1 MIGDLLAI
9 ELGQSRFTWGQINLA
24 DPSAARREYIAALTA
39 ADAGD
44 YAPLLAF
51 ARS

>member
-1 MIGDLLAI
+1 MIGDLLAV
-9 ELGQSRFTWGQINLA
+9 ELGQPRFTWGQINLV
-24 DPSAARREYIAALTA
+24 DPSATRKEYIAALKA

-51 ARS
+51 ACS